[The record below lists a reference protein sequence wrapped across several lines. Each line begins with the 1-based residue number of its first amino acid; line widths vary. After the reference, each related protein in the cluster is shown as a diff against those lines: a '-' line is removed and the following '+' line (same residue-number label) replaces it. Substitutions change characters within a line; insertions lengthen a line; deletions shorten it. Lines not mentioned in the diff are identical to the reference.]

1 MRTRIFCSLTLLTIL
16 SFLSSSCSAPAREY
30 ELKGQILAV
39 DEAQHTLTIRHDDIP
54 GFMPGMTMPFKVR
67 DLALLEGRV
76 PGDLVRATL
85 AVTDTDAYLTSVDR
99 VGHVELTAA
108 EPPPGAPAPVAVAG
122 DEAPDAELIDETGRR
137 RRLSEWRGSV
147 VAVTFI
153 YTRCPVPNF
162 CPLMD
167 RHFLAVQRALAADPQ
182 LAARA
187 HLLSVSFDPDHDT
200 PEVLAAHAR
209 RIGAD
214 PARWTF
220 VTGARDELDPF
231 AARFGVTTIR
241 DDATDWE
248 IVHNL
253 RTAVIDPQGR
263 IVTIFS
269 GNEWT
274 PTDLLRVMRAAG
286 A

>member
-1 MRTRIFCSLTLLTIL
+1 MRRSLACLPVLCLVLTTA
-16 SFLSSSCSAPAREY
+16 CTEPRQY
-30 ELKGQILAV
+30 ELRGQVLAV
-39 DEAQHTLTIRHDDIP
+39 DEERRELTIRHDDIE
-54 GFMPGMTMPFKVR
+54 GFMPGMTMPFRVQEAR
-67 DLALLEGRV
+67 LLEGRL

-85 AVTDTDAYLTSVDR
+85 VVRDTDAYLSAVER
-99 VGHVELTAA
+99 IGHVELTEADLPA
-108 EPPPGAPAPVAVAG
+108 GASAPIAMPG
-122 DEAPDAELIDETGRR
+122 DEAPDALFVDQAGRA
-137 RRLSEWRGSV
+137 RRLSDWRGSV

-167 RHFLAVQRALAADPQ
+167 RHFAAVQRQ
-182 LAARA
+182 LGAEGRRASRA
-187 HLLSVSFDPDHDT
+187 HLVSVSFDPAYDT
-200 PEVLAAHAR
+200 PAVLAAHAAR
-209 RIGAD
+209 VGAD
-214 PARWTF
+214 PERWSF
-220 VTGARDELDPF
+220 VTGDRENLDGF

-241 DDATDWE
+241 NDADQVE
-248 IVHNL
+248 IIHNL

-274 PTDLLRVMRAAG
+274 PAELLQAMRAAG

>member
-1 MRTRIFCSLTLLTIL
+1 MRTFSWRSLALLT
-16 SFLSSSCSAPAREY
+16 FLSLLMAACTTPAREY
-30 ELKGQILAV
+30 ELRGQILAV
-39 DEAQHTLTIRHDDIP
+39 DQEQHTLTIRHDDIQ
-54 GFMPGMTMPFKVR
+54 GFMPAMTMPFRVR
-67 DLALLEGRV
+67 ERSLVEGRV

-85 AVTDTDAYLTSVDR
+85 AVTGTDAYLTSVER
-99 VGHVELTAA
+99 VGHVALSEA
-108 EPPPGAPAPVAVAG
+108 EPPRGAAAPIAVAG
-122 DEAPDAELIDETGRR
+122 DEAPDAELIDEAGQR

-147 VAVTFI
+147 LAVTFI

-167 RHFLAVQRALAADPQ
+167 RHFLAVQRALAADPH

-187 HLLSVSFDPDHDT
+187 HLVSVSFDPDFDT
-200 PEVLAAHAR
+200 PDVLSAHAR
-209 RIGAD
+209 RVGAD

-263 IVTIFS
+263 LVTIFS
-269 GNEWT
+269 GNDWT

-286 A
+286 G

>member
-1 MRTRIFCSLTLLTIL
+1 MRMPLTMLSLMVLAALATACSN
-16 SFLSSSCSAPAREY
+16 PGRQY

-39 DEAQHTLTIRHDDIP
+39 DAEKRTLTIRHDDIQ
-54 GFMPGMTMPFKVR
+54 GFMPAMTMPFTVR
-67 DLALLEGRV
+67 DARLLEGRV

-85 AVTDTDAYLTSVDR
+85 VVSDTEAYLTSVER
-99 VGHVELTAA
+99 VGHVELTEA
-108 EPPPGAPAPVAVAG
+108 EPPPGAAAPIAVAG
-122 DEAPDAELIDETGRR
+122 DEAPDADLVDETGRP
-137 RRLSEWRGSV
+137 RRLSDWRGSV

-167 RHFLAVQRALAADPQ
+167 RHFLAVQRALDADPH
-182 LAARA
+182 LGRRAR
-187 HLLSVSFDPDHDT
+187 LLSVSFDPEFDT

-209 RIGAD
+209 RLGAD
-214 PARWTF
+214 PARWSF
-220 VTGARDELDPF
+220 VTGARDQLDPF

-263 IVTIFS
+263 IVTVFS

-274 PTDLLRVMRAAG
+274 PTELLQVMRAAG

>member
-1 MRTRIFCSLTLLTIL
+1 MGMTLTLLSLFLAIL
-16 SFLSSSCSAPAREY
+16 SAACSAPAREY
-30 ELKGQILAV
+30 ELRGQILAV
-39 DEAQHTLTIRHDDIP
+39 DREQRTLTIRHDDIE
-54 GFMPGMTMPFKVR
+54 GFMPAMTMPFKVKDR
-67 DLALLEGRV
+67 GLIDGRV

-85 AVTDTDAYLTSVDR
+85 VVRDTEAYISSVER
-99 VGHVELTAA
+99 IGHVELSEAT
-108 EPPPGAPAPVAVAG
+108 PSPGASAPIATAG
-122 DEAPDAELIDETGRR
+122 DEAPDAELVDEAGRS
-137 RRLSEWRGSV
+137 RRLSDWRGSV

-167 RHFLAVQRALAADPQ
+167 RHFLAVQRALTTDAH
-182 LAARA
+182 LSSRA
-187 HLLSVSFDPDHDT
+187 HLVSVSFDPEFDT
-200 PEVLAAHAR
+200 PAVLAAHAR
-209 RIGAD
+209 RLGAD

-220 VTGARDELDPF
+220 VTGERNQLDPF

-241 DDATDWE
+241 DGATDWE

-274 PTDLLRVMRAAG
+274 PGELLQVMRAAG

>member
-1 MRTRIFCSLTLLTIL
+1 MRTPLTIPSLILLALL
-16 SFLSSSCSAPAREY
+16 SAGCSAPAREY
-30 ELKGQILAV
+30 ELKGQVLAV
-39 DEAQHTLTIRHDDIP
+39 DPEQRTLTIRHDDIQ
-54 GFMPGMTMPFKVR
+54 GFMPAMTMPFKVR
-67 DLALLEGRV
+67 EGSLLEGRV

-85 AVTDTDAYLTSVDR
+85 VVSETEAYLSSVER
-99 VGHVELTAA
+99 VGHVELTEA
-108 EPPPGAPAPVAVAG
+108 EAPPGASAPIAVAG
-122 DEAPDAELIDETGRR
+122 DAAPDAELVDESGQP
-137 RRLSEWRGSV
+137 RRLSDWRGSV

-167 RHFLAVQRALAADPQ
+167 RHFLAVQRALASDPH
-182 LAARA
+182 LARRAR
-187 HLLSVSFDPDHDT
+187 LVSVSFDPEFDT

-209 RIGAD
+209 RVGAD
-214 PARWTF
+214 PARWSF
-220 VTGARDELDPF
+220 VTGERDQLDPF

>member
-1 MRTRIFCSLTLLTIL
+1 MGMTLTLLSLFLAIL
-16 SFLSSSCSAPAREY
+16 SAACSAPAREY
-30 ELKGQILAV
+30 ELRGQILAV
-39 DEAQHTLTIRHDDIP
+39 DREQRTLTIRHDDIE
-54 GFMPGMTMPFKVR
+54 GFMPAMTMPFKVKDR
-67 DLALLEGRV
+67 GLIDGRV

-85 AVTDTDAYLTSVDR
+85 VVRDTEAYISSVER
-99 VGHVELTAA
+99 IGHVELSEAT
-108 EPPPGAPAPVAVAG
+108 PSPGASAPIATAG
-122 DEAPDAELIDETGRR
+122 DEAPDAELVDEAGRS
-137 RRLSEWRGSV
+137 RRLSDWRGSV

-167 RHFLAVQRALAADPQ
+167 RHFLAVQRALTTDAH
-182 LAARA
+182 LSSRA
-187 HLLSVSFDPDHDT
+187 HLVSVSFDPEFDT
-200 PEVLAAHAR
+200 PAVLAAHAR
-209 RIGAD
+209 RVGAD

-220 VTGARDELDPF
+220 VTGERDQLDPF

-241 DDATDWE
+241 DGATDWE

-274 PTDLLRVMRAAG
+274 PGELLQVMRAAG

>member
-1 MRTRIFCSLTLLTIL
+1 MRHPPTIL
-16 SFLSSSCSAPAREY
+16 SLVVAALLLSACSSPAREY
-30 ELKGQILAV
+30 EMKGQILAV
-39 DEAQHTLTIRHDDIP
+39 DHESRTLTIRHDDIQ
-54 GFMPGMTMPFKVR
+54 GFMPAMTMPFRVR
-67 DLALLEGRV
+67 DTRQLQDRV

-85 AVTDTDAYLTSVDR
+85 IVTETDAYLASVER
-99 VGHVELTAA
+99 IGHVELNAA
-108 EPPPGAPAPVAVAG
+108 ESHSGPTAPIAMPG
-122 DEAPDAELIDETGRR
+122 DEAPDAEFVDETDRP
-137 RRLSEWRGSV
+137 RRLSDWRGSV

-167 RHFLAVQRALAADPQ
+167 RHFLAVQRALESDRW
-182 LAARA
+182 LGARA
-187 HLLSVSFDPDHDT
+187 RLVSVSFDPDFDT
-200 PEVLAAHAR
+200 PEVLTAHAR
-209 RIGAD
+209 RAGAD

-220 VTGARDELDPF
+220 LTGTREHLDPF

-241 DDATDWE
+241 DDASDWE
-248 IVHNL
+248 IIHNL

-274 PTDLLRVMRAAG
+274 PAELLRVMRAAG

>member
-1 MRTRIFCSLTLLTIL
+1 VTRIALILVLSLPIVACSQG
-16 SFLSSSCSAPAREY
+16 REY
-30 ELKGQILAV
+30 ELRGQVLAV
-39 DEAQHTLTIRHDDIP
+39 NTERDELTIRHDDIP

-67 DLALLEGRV
+67 SPRLLEGRV

-85 AVTDTDAYLTSVDR
+85 VVDDTEAYLTSVER
-99 VGHVELTAA
+99 VGHVPLT
-108 EPPPGAPAPVAVAG
+108 EDEIPKGSDAPVAMPG
-122 DEAPDAELIDETGRR
+122 DEAPDVRFVDQAGQQ
-137 RRLSEWRGSV
+137 RRLSDWRGSV

-167 RHFLAVQRALAADPQ
+167 RHFAAVQRELAATDPPGR
-182 LAARA
+182 RA
-187 HLLSVSFDPDHDT
+187 HLVSVSFDPAFDT
-200 PEVLAAHAR
+200 PAVLNAHAR
-209 RIGAD
+209 RVGANPD
-214 PARWTF
+214 RWSF
-220 VTGARDELDPF
+220 VTARPEDLEPF
-231 AARFGVTTIR
+231 AKRFGVTMIR
-241 DDATDWE
+241 SDADELE
-248 IVHNL
+248 IIHNL

-274 PTDLLRVMRAAG
+274 PVDLLRAMRAAG

>member
-1 MRTRIFCSLTLLTIL
+1 MRTRLRLSLALLTIL
-16 SFLSSSCSAPAREY
+16 SAACSAPAREY
-30 ELKGQILAV
+30 ELRGQILAV
-39 DEAQHTLTIRHDDIP
+39 DREQQTLTIRHDDIP
-54 GFMPGMTMPFKVR
+54 GFMPGMTMPFRVR
-67 DLALLEGRV
+67 ERALMEGRV

-85 AVTDTDAYLTSVDR
+85 TVTDVDAYLTSVDR
-99 VGHVELTAA
+99 VGHVELSEA
-108 EPPPGAPAPVAVAG
+108 EPPPGATAPVAVAG
-122 DEAPDAELIDETGRR
+122 DEAPDAELIDHAGRR

-167 RHFLAVQRALAADPQ
+167 RHFLAVQRALATDPH
-182 LAARA
+182 LASRA
-187 HLLSVSFDPDHDT
+187 HLVSVSFDPDFDT

-209 RIGAD
+209 RVGAD
-214 PARWTF
+214 AARWTF
-220 VTGARDELDPF
+220 VTGERDELDPF

-274 PTDLLRVMRAAG
+274 PTELLRVMRAAG

>member
-1 MRTRIFCSLTLLTIL
+1 MRAR
-16 SFLSSSCSAPAREY
+16 SATAVLVLCLAAAACARDAPREY
-30 ELKGQILAV
+30 ELRGQVLAV
-39 DEAQHTLTIRHDDIP
+39 DRERGELTIRHDDIK
-54 GFMPGMTMPFKVR
+54 GFMPAMTMPFKVR
-67 DLALLEGRV
+67 DAALLEGRT

-85 AVTDTDAYLTSVDR
+85 VVDETEGFLTAVER
-99 VGHVELTAA
+99 IGHVPLDEDSSSAGPAA
-108 EPPPGAPAPVAVAG
+108 IAMPG
-122 DEAPDAELIDETGRR
+122 DEAPDAELLDETGQS
-137 RRLSEWRGSV
+137 RRLSDWRGSV

-167 RHFLAVQRALAADPQ
+167 RHFAAVQRELAADPR
-182 LAARA
+182 LRDRTR
-187 HLLSVSFDPDHDT
+187 LLSVSFDPEFDT
-200 PEVLAAHAR
+200 PDVLAAHAR
-209 RIGAD
+209 RVGAD
-214 PARWTF
+214 PQVWRFA
-220 VTGARDELDPF
+220 TGSREQLDPF

-241 DDATDWE
+241 SDAPGSLE

-253 RTAVIDPQGR
+253 RTAVIDPRGR

-274 PTDLLRVMRAAG
+274 PAELLQVIRAAG

>member
-1 MRTRIFCSLTLLTIL
+1 MHTPLTIL
-16 SFLSSSCSAPAREY
+16 SLMVLAALASACSNPARQY
-30 ELKGQILAV
+30 ELKGQVLAV
-39 DEAQHTLTIRHDDIP
+39 DAEKRTLTIRHDDIE
-54 GFMPGMTMPFKVR
+54 GFMPAMTMPFTVR
-67 DLALLEGRV
+67 DARLLEGRL

-85 AVTDTDAYLTSVDR
+85 VVSDTEAYLTSVER
-99 VGHVELTAA
+99 VGHVELTEA
-108 EPPPGAPAPVAVAG
+108 EPPPGAAAPIAVAG
-122 DEAPDAELIDETGRR
+122 DEAPDADLVDETGRP
-137 RRLSEWRGSV
+137 RRLSDWRGSV

-167 RHFLAVQRALAADPQ
+167 RNFLAVQRALDADPH
-182 LAARA
+182 LGRRAR
-187 HLLSVSFDPDHDT
+187 LLSVSFDPEFDT
-200 PEVLAAHAR
+200 PEILAAHAR
-209 RIGAD
+209 RLGAD
-214 PARWTF
+214 PARWSF
-220 VTGARDELDPF
+220 VTGARDQLDPF

-263 IVTIFS
+263 IVTVFS

-274 PTDLLRVMRAAG
+274 PTELLQVMRAAG
-286 A
+286 G